1 MFTFQQPSHHI
12 YNMAMLYHVFILVLL
27 SHCISASPHKPLLL
41 YHIMFYINVCFSA
54 AINKSYIISY
64 YIISYSN
71 IVSYIKLAIYIVH
84 RLINHYYYTILCS
97 TSMVTLRFTYNICK
111 YCIIS
116 PYYMS
121 YHTVLP
127 TLYNYIHI
135 SFVQYCSI
143 IPFVTKT
150 ARSQAKQQN
159 QHNSLM

>member
-1 MFTFQQPSHHI
+1 MSLYYTCYLTVYRYRLTNHCYYTILCSTLMFAFQRPSTNH
-12 YNMAMLYHVFILVLL
+12 
-27 SHCISASPHKPLLL
+27 
-41 YHIMFYINVCFSA
+41 
-54 AINKSYIISY
+54 
-64 YIISYSN
+64 ISYSN

-84 RLINHYYYTILCS
+84 RLINHYYYTILYS

-143 IPFVTKT
+143 RFHLFSHIVS
-150 ARSQAKQQN
+150 AAIWLSRSCN
-159 QHNSLM
+159 VINSLFV